1 MGKWPA
7 QATAGAAGLAAASA
21 AEEEANKKRWEE
33 AGEKGSVD
41 QWRWTLNWDRIGTY
55 KIVVGSCPR
64 SVDDIDRIMQE
75 AGASAILS
83 LQSDLCLDALHID
96 WPALRR
102 HAVRTGLLYT
112 RVAVRDFDHND
123 QALMLPEAVRM
134 LHALLSMGRTVYVHC
149 TAGINRATL
158 TVVGYL
164 TFVQGM
170 QLHEAVG
177 MVKTSRPQ
185 AHPYIDC
192 WKTVR
197 SRLVASRAEEVM
209 HLAESLFNELVLL
222 ALIGFGGLGD
232 KACLKSCA
240 DALAAAAAWVVAARR
255 KASGA
260 EEDGFADWVAAENM
274 LIRETFN
281 RQLEATLSLVRSM
294 QDVQEASMEGVY
306 CYSESEVGE
315 LANEISGLQDKAE
328 AHRAALER
336 TLEELA
342 VARDELASLRDCNGG
357 GGGGDPESCTA
368 VVVRQGQ
375 QEIVALRSA
384 IRDVARKTSIML
396 QQQLR
401 ASLDSTDLDLGEGL
415 VPGLAFEGSAVLK
428 LADEESPSGE
438 PGVEGSAAV
447 EAAAVEATSA
457 EDTAAGAV
465 AAEPA
470 MAEGSALGESAAE
483 AVAAEPVVAEGSALQ
498 VAATIAEM
506 AAEESA
512 LHASATE
519 GSALEG
525 PEEPALQASAAEGA
539 AVEAPAVRKP

>member
-1 MGKWPA
+1 MVALHWYSIRAQALSSVHGCVQRRILGPSLRQSRKMGKWPA

-209 HLAESLFNELVLL
+209 HLAESLFNE
-222 ALIGFGGLGD
+222 
-232 KACLKSCA
+232 
-240 DALAAAAAWVVAARR
+240 R

-539 AVEAPAVRKP
+539 AVEAPAVSKP